1 MHDGAVAMPSS
12 RTPRATARLGR
23 VRSWLDERFG
33 FSGLTYPIPRHA
45 NTLANTL
52 GGITAGAFLLLVVTG
67 IYLAQFYDPT
77 EAGAHASV
85 VAISQ
90 DADEGIV
97 RSLHFWF
104 AFIFMVALFAHLV
117 RTFVTAAYKRPREG
131 TWLVGILLFAV
142 AGGLLY
148 TGTILKWD
156 QEALE
161 ALEHNGEI
169 ARLLGFLGFWFSA
182 GFSDNL
188 ALLTRDYIAH
198 VSILPF
204 FLVGLLAVHLL
215 LVKRLKVA
223 PLPWGTAEEVAARER
238 DEERL
243 PFTTHLARIGYWTLV
258 VLGLALVLTALRPTG
273 IGPEGVEGIEI
284 TKPPWYFLW
293 LYPFENWIGLK
304 ALLVG
309 PAVLLG
315 ALALL
320 PFLDRGPERDPR
332 RRPVWMALC
341 VVVLLAWGALS
352 LYAFFT
358 EPVSHVGGM

>member
-1 MHDGAVAMPSS
+1 MMQAVATPPE
-12 RTPRATARLGR
+12 RTHGSAERLGR

-33 FSGLTYPIPRHA
+33 LSGLAYPIPRHA
-45 NTLANTL
+45 NTLAHTL

-85 VAISQ
+85 VAITQ
-90 DADEGIV
+90 DADEEIV

-104 AFIFMVALFAHLV
+104 AFIFMVALFAHLL
-117 RTFVTAAYKRPREG
+117 RTFLAAAYKPPREG
-131 TWLVGILLFAV
+131 TWLVGVLMFAV

-156 QEALE
+156 QEAFE
-161 ALEHNGEI
+161 ALEHNSEI
-169 ARLLGFLGFWFSA
+169 AQLLGFLGFWFSA
-182 GFSDNL
+182 EFSDNL
-188 ALLTRDYIAH
+188 TLLTRDYIAH

-204 FLVGLLAVHLL
+204 FLVGLLGVHLL
-215 LVKRLKVA
+215 LVKRLKIA
-223 PLPWGTAEEVAARER
+223 PLPWGTAEEVAKRER
-238 DEERL
+238 DEKRL

-258 VLGLALVLTALRPTG
+258 ALALALVLTALRPTG

-293 LYPFENWIGLK
+293 LYPFENWFGLK
-304 ALLVG
+304 ALVVG

-315 ALALL
+315 GLALL
-320 PFLDRGPERDPR
+320 PFLDRSPERDPR
-332 RRPVWMALC
+332 RRRPWMALG

-352 LYAFFT
+352 LYAYFT